1 MYLRSY
7 LYNIPL
13 MASIQGNATTDLCG
27 FYICKDN
34 L

>member
-1 MYLRSY
+1 MYLRPN
-7 LYNIPL
+7 LYNIL
-13 MASIQGNATTDLCG
+13 QMASIQGNATTDLCG